1 MRTILAIDQGTT
13 GTTALLLATDGRVLG
28 RAYSELTQYYPQGGW
43 VEHDPEEIWRG
54 TLSAARRAIELAGV
68 EADAVGITNQRETIV
83 LWDRTT
89 GIPLHNAIV
98 WQDRRTAERCLELR
112 ESGVE
117 GLIRAKTGLVI
128 DPYFSATKLE
138 WLLDQIP
145 GARERAEDGE
155 LAAGTIDAW
164 LVWKLTG
171 GRIYATD
178 HTNASRTLLYDIE
191 ALDWDEELLSIFS
204 IPRQLL
210 PEIRDSAGG
219 FGETA
224 EGLFGK
230 AVPIAGIAGDQQ
242 AALYGQGAWKRGQAK
257 NTYGTG
263 AFVLL
268 HTGSERRDSGS
279 GLLTTIACGPTGRPE
294 YALEG
299 SIFIAGAAVQWLRD
313 SLGIITEAG
322 ETEALAASLDSNDG
336 VYFVP
341 AFVGLGAPHWIPE
354 ARGTIVGLTQGTGR
368 AHLAR
373 AVLEA
378 IAYATQDV
386 IAAMEADTG
395 IATASLAA
403 DGGVATNDW
412 LMQFQADL
420 LGLPVRRAA
429 FVETT
434 ALGAALLAGLATGI
448 IPDPGHFLEAQA
460 SPDEFLPEID
470 GATRERLLSGWQRA
484 VSTAQSWARWG

>member
-1 MRTILAIDQGTT
+1 MDSSPSRHPTWSATMRTILAIDQGTT

-257 NTYGTG
+257 NTYGTDRKSTRLNSSHV
-263 AFVLL
+263 AI
-268 HTGSERRDSGS
+268 S
-279 GLLTTIACGPTGRPE
+279 
-294 YALEG
+294 YAVFCLKKKKNT
-299 SIFIAGAAVQWLRD
+299 LR
-313 SLGIITEAG
+313 
-322 ETEALAASLDSNDG
+322 
-336 VYFVP
+336 
-341 AFVGLGAPHWIPE
+341 
-354 ARGTIVGLTQGTGR
+354 
-368 AHLAR
+368 
-373 AVLEA
+373 
-378 IAYATQDV
+378 
-386 IAAMEADTG
+386 
-395 IATASLAA
+395 
-403 DGGVATNDW
+403 
-412 LMQFQADL
+412 
-420 LGLPVRRAA
+420 
-429 FVETT
+429 
-434 ALGAALLAGLATGI
+434 
-448 IPDPGHFLEAQA
+448 
-460 SPDEFLPEID
+460 
-470 GATRERLLSGWQRA
+470 
-484 VSTAQSWARWG
+484 